1 MPIGALT
8 PAAGLLAVAVG
19 LAAAGLAAA
28 GLLAAVELLAA
39 AVVRQPKHQCRTVP
53 IR

>member
-39 AVVRQPKHQCRTVP
+39 AVRQPKHQCRTVP